1 VVKKSCCLIVCFAF
15 LLAIVPFAFSQEWN
29 EPPGGWDGW
38 YNDWADLADW
48 NHDNDSDQWDG
59 SAPGEAGTSP
69 GGVMVEDVDGDPVLS
84 IEDTGDP
91 RDAGVAE
98 PSNRKIYFQQEATS
112 AGNIF
117 EDGVTFIARWR
128 INPDP
133 LEAAAD
139 GYTLHSGG
147 KGQVG
152 IVHDGSE
159 AGDGVD
165 YNLSFA
171 LDSGGLLYFANED
184 QAPLE
189 VGDEFQFH
197 AVWATAIISGGAVS
211 LDVYV
216 DGAMTPAF
224 SDDVTLDD
232 GEDDNFANYLTVGM
246 GSTDQDGAMQVDY
259 IGFKAGIFEPSLG
272 AAVSPADKLPSVWG
286 KLKSR

>member
-1 VVKKSCCLIVCFAF
+1 MKKSCFLIVCCAF
-15 LLAIVPFAFSQEWN
+15 LLVVGSLAFGQEWD

-69 GGVMVEDVDGDPVLS
+69 GGAIVEMFDGDPVLS

-91 RDAGVAE
+91 RNAGVAE
-98 PSNRKIYFQQEATS
+98 PSNRKIYLQQEATS
-112 AGNIF
+112 VGNIF

-128 INPDP
+128 INPNP
-133 LEAAAD
+133 LEAPAN
-139 GYTLHSGG
+139 GYILHDGG

-171 LDSGGLLYFANED
+171 MDTGGLIFFASEN
-184 QAPLE
+184 QSTALE

-197 AVWATAIISGGAVS
+197 AVWATAVISEGGVS
-211 LDVYV
+211 LNVYL
-216 DGAMTPAF
+216 DGEMTPAF
-224 SDDVTLDD
+224 SGDVTLGD
-232 GEDDNFANYLTVGM
+232 GNDDNFANYLAVGM
-246 GSTDQDGAMQVDY
+246 GSTGQDGAMQVDY
-259 IGFKAGIFEPSLG
+259 IGFKAGIYEPSLG
-272 AAVSPADKLPSVWG
+272 AAVSPTDKLPYIWG